1 MSTTADMIERN
12 RMHVAIW
19 FTREGSYLF
28 ETRRSSSCDAS
39 EDGITTQHSKC
50 MDGALLDLR
59 QVQIKH
65 GEETDGVFWK
75 YDSILCTLAKKIGED
90 EKCSQ

>member
-1 MSTTADMIERN
+1 M
-12 RMHVAIW
+12 
-19 FTREGSYLF
+19 EGSYLF

-39 EDGITTQHSKC
+39 EDGITTQLSKC

-65 GEETDGVFWK
+65 GEKSSGNMPV
-75 YDSILCTLAKKIGED
+75 SCAHRPKKIAED
-90 EKCSQ
+90 EKCCQ

>member
-1 MSTTADMIERN
+1 MSTTADMIELKSYDCCN
-12 RMHVAIW
+12 LVYN
-19 FTREGSYLF
+19 GS

-39 EDGITTQHSKC
+39 KDGITTQLSKC

-65 GEETDGVFWK
+65 SEETDGVF
-75 YDSILCTLAKKIGED
+75 
-90 EKCSQ
+90 

>member
-1 MSTTADMIERN
+1 
-12 RMHVAIW
+12 MHVAIW
-19 FTREGSYLF
+19 FTMEGSYLF

-39 EDGITTQHSKC
+39 EDGITTQLSKC

-65 GEETDGVFWK
+65 GEETEGVFWK
-75 YDSILCTLAKKIGED
+75 YASTCVHRLKKIAED
-90 EKCSQ
+90 EKCCQ

>member
-1 MSTTADMIERN
+1 MSTTADMIEPKSYVCCN
-12 RMHVAIW
+12 WDKVL
-19 FTREGSYLF
+19 GNYLF

-39 EDGITTQHSKC
+39 EDRITTQLSKC

-65 GEETDGVFWK
+65 GEETDVVFWK
-75 YDSILCTLAKKIGED
+75 YAGILCTPAQEN
-90 EKCSQ
+90 S